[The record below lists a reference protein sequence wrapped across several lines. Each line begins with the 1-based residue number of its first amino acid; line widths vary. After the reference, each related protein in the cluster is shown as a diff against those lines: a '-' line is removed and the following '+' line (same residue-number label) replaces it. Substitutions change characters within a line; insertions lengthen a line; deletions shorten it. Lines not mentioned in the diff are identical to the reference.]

1 MTALTS
7 LQHDPNLVARLMDMS
22 PIGIVMLDVGG
33 AVTFAN
39 RRAEEILCLTRAQL
53 SGTAYNAPVWRITSF
68 DGTPFQD
75 DELPFTKVRTTL
87 QPVFDVRHAIEVA
100 PGVRRFLSVN
110 AAPLLD
116 GSGRLEGVIATVN
129 EVSAE
134 VVAEKARERAEERV
148 HLIVDAAPFGVH
160 MYELG
165 EGDRLVFTGANP
177 AADRILG
184 ISHAALKGLTIDEA
198 FPGLRGTPVP
208 DQYTK
213 IARGDGRFDEEQ
225 LVYDDGTIKG
235 AFQVIAFNTGRRRM
249 TVFFHDISVRKRAE
263 AENTLL
269 AQTVKSVQD
278 CITITDLED
287 RLIFVND
294 AFCRTYGY
302 EEDDVLGKE
311 ITILRSPSSDQFHP
325 RQILSATL
333 EGGWHGEMV
342 NRKKDGTEFPV
353 EVWTSAVRD
362 RAGAVIAAVGV
373 ARDITERKHD
383 EALLQER
390 DMWLRKTQSVAKVG
404 SYNLDIPADRW
415 TSSEIL
421 DEIFGIGPGTPKTVE
436 TWNLLVHPD
445 EREEMLRYFLNDV
458 VGAKRPF
465 NKEYRIVRKSTG
477 EVRWVWGQGELTY
490 DAAGNPVQ
498 MFGTIQDITERAVAQ
513 EQIRTSLREKEM
525 LLKEIH
531 HRVKNNMQVV
541 TSLLNLESEKA
552 ADPGTRALFK
562 ESMTRIRSMAL
573 VHEKLYRSPS
583 LSSID
588 FGEYLNSV
596 SNELMRTYHT
606 PGVACIV
613 DAEAIPL
620 GIDIAIPCGL
630 IVSELVSNALKHAF
644 AGRQQGNLRVILRR
658 QDPAAVMLKVLDDGV
673 GFPAGVDFR
682 NAASMGLNLVVSL
695 ATQIRGSVVM
705 ERDSGTVFTVTFP
718 A

>member
-1 MTALTS
+1 
-7 LQHDPNLVARLMDMS
+7 
-22 PIGIVMLDVGG
+22 VG
-33 AVTFAN
+33 
-39 RRAEEILCLTRAQL
+39 
-53 SGTAYNAPVWRITSF
+53 
-68 DGTPFQD
+68 
-75 DELPFTKVRTTL
+75 
-87 QPVFDVRHAIEVA
+87 
-100 PGVRRFLSVN
+100 
-110 AAPLLD
+110 
-116 GSGRLEGVIATVN
+116 
-129 EVSAE
+129 
-134 VVAEKARERAEERV
+134 
-148 HLIVDAAPFGVH
+148 
-160 MYELG
+160 
-165 EGDRLVFTGANP
+165 
-177 AADRILG
+177 
-184 ISHAALKGLTIDEA
+184 
-198 FPGLRGTPVP
+198 
-208 DQYTK
+208 
-213 IARGDGRFDEEQ
+213 
-225 LVYDDGTIKG
+225 
-235 AFQVIAFNTGRRRM
+235 
-249 TVFFHDISVRKRAE
+249 
-263 AENTLL
+263 
-269 AQTVKSVQD
+269 
-278 CITITDLED
+278 
-287 RLIFVND
+287 
-294 AFCRTYGY
+294 
-302 EEDDVLGKE
+302 
-311 ITILRSPSSDQFHP
+311 
-325 RQILSATL
+325 
-333 EGGWHGEMV
+333 
-342 NRKKDGTEFPV
+342 
-353 EVWTSAVRD
+353 
-362 RAGAVIAAVGV
+362 
-373 ARDITERKHD
+373 
-383 EALLQER
+383 
-390 DMWLRKTQSVAKVG
+390 KVG
-404 SYNLDIPADRW
+404 SYNLDIPGNHW

-421 DEIFGIGPGTPKTVE
+421 NEIFGIEPDTPKTVE
-436 TWNLLVHPD
+436 TWHLLVHPD
-445 EREEMLRYFLNDV
+445 EREEMLRYFLHEV
-458 VGAKRPF
+458 VAAKRPF

-490 DAAGNPVQ
+490 DAGGNPVQ

-606 PGVACIV
+606 PGVACMV